1 MDPWIVMPSLIAIA
15 IVFVVLPIALGTY
28 TAYRGPKT
36 VRCPVDG
43 QPAAIRAMV
52 GRNDGSPVAPAFE
65 GRAEATGAPSSD
77 ALLETTA
84 VRKTDPARIGPGPER
99 SP

>member
-43 QPAAIRAMV
+43 QPAAIRVERGIAAVSAVAGVRAHCIASCSLWPGRV
-52 GRNDGSPVAPAFE
+52 GCNEECLAAPMQ
-65 GRAEATGAPSSD
+65 D
-77 ALLETTA
+77 L
-84 VRKTDPARIGPGPER
+84 PARA
-99 SP
+99 